1 MSAHE
6 KEHATKVDA
15 KRPLVVA
22 DVLSF
27 EGMAFL
33 VAYLYES
40 TYTIAQIIT
49 PITKIHDE
57 GSTLSDALHEI
68 VRVNFNL
75 ADPIAFDLYT
85 SSDLLIAE
93 TLASPYILGQLKDK
107 SETSE
112 CQRCIDHPY
121 IQEALQDLYVEPY
134 RKKRKAKR
142 EADREAKQKDRSL
155 FRKVGEWIGRTV
167 KRIIRKLAV

>member
-6 KEHATKVDA
+6 KEHETKVNA

-27 EGMAFL
+27 EGTAFL
-33 VAYLYES
+33 VAFLYES
-40 TYTIAQIIT
+40 TYTIAQIVT
-49 PITKIHDE
+49 PIAKINEE
-57 GSTLSDALHEI
+57 GSTLSDALIEI

-85 SSDLLIAE
+85 SSDILITE
-93 TLASPYILGQLKDK
+93 TIGSPYILGQLKDK

-112 CQRCIDHPY
+112 CQRCIDDPNL
-121 IQEALQDLYVEPY
+121 QEALRDLDIEPY
-134 RKKRKAKR
+134 RRKYK
-142 EADREAKQKDRSL
+142 ADRKGRSL

>member
-6 KEHATKVDA
+6 KEYATKIEA

-22 DVLSF
+22 DVLNF
-27 EGMAFL
+27 EGSAFL
-33 VAYLYES
+33 VAFLYES
-40 TYTIAQIIT
+40 TYTIAQIVT
-49 PITKIHDE
+49 PIARIHEE
-57 GSTLSDALHEI
+57 GSTLSDALIEI

-85 SSDLLIAE
+85 SSDILITE

-121 IQEALQDLYVEPY
+121 IQEALRDLDIEPY
-134 RKKRKAKR
+134 RRKHESYR
-142 EADREAKQKDRSL
+142 KDWSL
-155 FRKVGEWIGRTV
+155 FRKVGRWISKTT
-167 KRIIRKLAV
+167 KRIISKLAV

>member
-33 VAYLYES
+33 VAFLYES

-49 PITKIHDE
+49 PITKIHGE
-57 GSTLSDALHEI
+57 GSTLSDALSEI

-85 SSDLLIAE
+85 GSDLLIAE
-93 TLASPYILGQLKDK
+93 TLASPHILGQLKNK
-107 SETSE
+107 NETSE

-121 IQEALQDLYVEPY
+121 IQEALHDLYVEPY
-134 RKKRKAKR
+134 REKRKAKR
-142 EADREAKQKDRSL
+142 EAKRKGRSI
-155 FRKVGEWIGRTV
+155 FRKVGEWI
-167 KRIIRKLAV
+167 KEMFRKARV

>member
-6 KEHATKVDA
+6 KEHATKVEA
-15 KRPLVVA
+15 KRPLVVD

-57 GSTLSDALHEI
+57 GSTLFDALHEI

-142 EADREAKQKDRSL
+142 EAKQKDRSL

>member
-33 VAYLYES
+33 VAFLYES

-49 PITKIHDE
+49 PIPKIHDE

-75 ADPIAFDLYT
+75 NDPIAFDLYT

-93 TLASPYILGQLKDK
+93 TLASPYISGQLKDK

-112 CQRCIDHPY
+112 CQRCIEHPY

-142 EADREAKQKDRSL
+142 EAKRKDRSL
-155 FRKVGEWIGRTV
+155 FRKVGEWI
-167 KRIIRKLAV
+167 KEMFRKAKV